1 MPYVFATMSKAH
13 ISVMEKMAERRVM
26 NKAGAS
32 GNRNKQGLIADA
44 ECDAGCDFGYDFG
57 CDIG

>member
-1 MPYVFATMSKAH
+1 MATKG
-13 ISVMEKMAERRVM
+13 SVHPRRCEKKMAERRVM